1 MSLDRDSGTPESR
14 QPKGGRGEGLAGRIS
29 GAFVLLAGVLLLIV
43 GLVLTRVSYNAQMRQ
58 ITLRQ
63 QKTAGEAALIASAYL
78 SRAVDTLRVYGDMGS
93 YTALLLRNMAAQ
105 EQALRNLLDTY
116 PEVFRG
122 LTLLDA
128 RGNELARVSQF
139 HRFSIQELGSQA
151 DSALFLE
158 AISGQPYIADEVSS
172 SLTDALPVIEMG
184 TRVQGRERSGALLAE
199 VSIQGLWDAVALVE
213 VGETGYAYIVDR
225 DSGALIGHSD
235 LDSYRAYQGQSLEQV
250 PIVAQIMAGET
261 SLQHQYR
268 GLVGEQVIGAATPIP
283 DTNWVLVVELPTAE
297 ALADMQ
303 RMLYLLFVLIVA
315 GVLAAGGLGLIVPR
329 QIVQPLQVLQRGAS
343 EIGAGHLDHVIDV
356 QTGDELQDLAEAF
369 NDMASHLR
377 ASRTELERWGHE
389 LEDRVEERTHEL
401 AGASERMRR
410 RAVQIQTSAEVARA
424 IASVQDLD
432 QLLPSVTRL
441 ISERFGWYHIG
452 IFLIDDQGEYAVLE
466 AANSEGG
473 RRMLARGHRLKVG
486 EVGIVG
492 AVTHSGEPRIALDVG
507 EEPFYFDNPDLRGT
521 RSEMALPLK
530 IEERI
535 IGALDVQST
544 EAGAYDEEDVSILG
558 ILADQIAIAIENSRL
573 LQQTQRALQEVQA
586 LHRRYIRREWA
597 KETSRGRD
605 LAYEYHRRGAPPL
618 ESESLP
624 EISRV
629 LTAGDVFVVKDAL
642 GDDSGNGDESRQ
654 PRAALAAPIKVRD
667 QVIGVLDLQETD
679 DPREWT
685 DDDIAL
691 VQAISDQVGQAL
703 ETARL
708 FEEATRRAEQMAT
721 LNRIGLDLA
730 AGLEMERVLQSLY
743 EQCQQVLA
751 IDTFYVALYDGNSG
765 LISFPFLV
773 DAGGHIELEA
783 LDIRHDPGFGGYV
796 IKTRQALRIP
806 DVQALPEDAAYSP
819 LPALDL
825 PNRSYL
831 GVPLMARGQVMGVL
845 AVQSRRPLA
854 YRQDDVD
861 LLTTIATQA
870 SIAIENARAYE
881 RLVETAEELRDLDRL
896 KTQFL
901 ANMSHELRTP
911 LNSIIGFARVMLKG
925 IDGPLTELQEVD
937 LTSIYNGGQHL
948 LSLINSILDM
958 SKIEAGKMDLSFEDI
973 WLPPVIEGTVSV
985 AKALV
990 KDRPIELVVV
1000 VPDTLPTVWADA
1012 QRVRQILLNLLS
1024 NAAKFTEEGR
1034 IVLRVE
1040 AGSEFVTV
1048 SVSDTGV
1055 GISLEAQE
1063 RLFIAFQQV
1072 DGSTTRRAEGTGLG
1086 LAISRNFVEMHG
1098 GQIWVESEPGRGST
1112 FYFTLP
1118 IHGSA
1123 HDEQDLE
1130 GSIEALEP
1138 GRKTILAVDDDA
1150 GVIALLKRYLE
1161 NDGYQVIGVTH
1172 SLQAM
1177 EVAQRLAPN
1186 LAAITLD
1193 VVMPGLDGW
1202 QLLRSLQENPRTGDI
1217 PIIMCSIVDGLEQGL
1232 GMGAAACLRKPV
1244 TRDEILTVLDRLE
1257 RREQRA

>member
-1 MSLDRDSGTPESR
+1 MSLDRESGTSKARRPQR
-14 QPKGGRGEGLAGRIS
+14 TQGGGLAARIS

-43 GLVLTRVSYNAQMRQ
+43 GLVLMRVSYNAQMRQ

-63 QKTAGEAALIASAYL
+63 QKTADEAALIASSYL
-78 SRAVDTLRVYGDMGS
+78 SRAVDTLRVYGDMGQ

-105 EQALRNLLDTY
+105 EQALSNLLDTY
-116 PEVFRG
+116 PDIFRS

-128 RGNELARVSQF
+128 QGNELARVSQS
-139 HRFSIQELGSQA
+139 HRFSLPELGSQA
-151 DSALFLE
+151 ESPLFLE
-158 AISGQPYIADEVSS
+158 AIAGRPTIADEVSLS
-172 SLTDALPVIEMG
+172 PTDALPVIEMG
-184 TRVQGRERSGALLAE
+184 TPVRGRERSGALLAE
-199 VSIQGLWDAVALVE
+199 VSIRGLWDAVALVE
-213 VGETGYAYIVDR
+213 VGDTGYAYIVDR

-235 LDSYRAYQGQSLEQV
+235 LDRYRAYQGQSLEQV
-250 PIVAQIMAGET
+250 PIVDQIMAGKT
-261 SLQHQYR
+261 RLPRQYR
-268 GLVGEQVIGAATPIP
+268 GLNGEQVIGAATPVP

-303 RMLYLLFVLIVA
+303 KMLYLLFVLIVA

-329 QIVQPLQVLQRGAS
+329 QIVQPLQVLQRGAG
-343 EIGAGHLDHVIDV
+343 EIGAGHLDHVIDL

-369 NDMASHLR
+369 NDMASRLR
-377 ASRTELERWGHE
+377 ASRAELERWGHE
-389 LEDRVEERTHEL
+389 LEDRVEERTREL
-401 AGASERMRR
+401 TDASERMRR
-410 RAVQIQTSAEVARA
+410 RAVQMQTSAEVARA
-424 IASVQDLD
+424 ITSVQDLD

-441 ISERFGWYHIG
+441 ISERFGWYHVG
-452 IFLIDDQGEYAVLE
+452 IFLIDEQGEYAVLE

-473 RRMLARGHRLKVG
+473 QRMLARGHRLKVG

-492 AVTHSGEPRIALDVG
+492 AVSHTGEPRIALDVG

-544 EAGAYDEEDVSILG
+544 ESGAYDEEDVSILG

-573 LQQTQRALQEVQA
+573 LQQTRRALQEVQA
-586 LHRRYIRREWA
+586 LHRRYIQREWA
-597 KETSRGRD
+597 KEASRGRD

-642 GDDSGNGDESRQ
+642 GDDSRTGEESRQ

-679 DPREWT
+679 HPREWT

-730 AGLEMERVLQSLY
+730 AGLEMERVLQSLH

-751 IDTFYVALYDGNSG
+751 TDTFYVALYDGDSG
-765 LISFPFLV
+765 TISFPLLADV
-773 DAGGHIELEA
+773 DGRIELES

-819 LPALDL
+819 LPTLDL

-831 GVPLMARGQVMGVL
+831 GVPLTARGRVMGVL
-845 AVQSRRPLA
+845 AVQSRRPQA
-854 YRQDDVD
+854 YGQDDVD

-881 RLVETAEELRDLDRL
+881 RLVETAEELRELDRL
-896 KTQFL
+896 KMQFL

-925 IDGPLTELQEVD
+925 IDGPLTELQEAD
-937 LTSIYNGGQHL
+937 LTSIYSSGQHL

-958 SKIEAGKMDLSFEDI
+958 SKIEAGKMDLSFEET
-973 WLPPVIEGTVSV
+973 WLPSVIEGAVSV

-990 KDRPIELVVV
+990 KDRPIELVAV
-1000 VPDTLPTVWADA
+1000 VPDTLPAVWADA

-1048 SVSDTGV
+1048 SVSDTGI
-1055 GISLEAQE
+1055 GISLEAQK
-1063 RLFIAFQQV
+1063 RLFMAFQQV

-1086 LAISRNFVEMHG
+1086 LAISRSFVEMHG
-1098 GQIWVESEPGRGST
+1098 GQIWVASEPGGGST

-1118 IHGSA
+1118 IYSPVRN
-1123 HDEQDLE
+1123 EQEPE
-1130 GSIEALEP
+1130 GNIEPLEP

-1202 QLLRSLQENPRTGDI
+1202 QLLRSLRENPRTGDI

-1244 TRDEILTVLDRLE
+1244 TRAEILTVLDRLE